1 VEDALLLEPDHR
13 APPLKESH
21 CSRLLEKLKYSFPHE
36 SLEKESVEN
45 DPGEFG

>member
-1 VEDALLLEPDHR
+1 
-13 APPLKESH
+13 
-21 CSRLLEKLKYSFPHE
+21 LEKLKYSFPHE